1 MIRMRIDPHVHF
13 RDEEQSYRET
23 ISHGLSVA
31 ESQGVGLVFDMPN
44 VARPVLTEDDVRRR
58 LKLVPKE
65 GKQRYRLYVGAT
77 SDPHQLAEAARLVSG
92 YDEVIGIKMYAGK
105 SVGDL
110 AILSEEDQ
118 KKVYSVLAGE
128 GYEGV
133 IVVHCEKE
141 KFTKDVFDPKE
152 PVTHAMAR
160 PKIAEIES
168 IKDQINF
175 ALEAGFKGN
184 LHICHITTPEGVGL
198 VDEARSKMRITCAA
212 TPHHLLWDESMLMGD
227 HGLLYKMN
235 PPLRKKEDVMELRRC
250 LSSGK
255 IDWIETDHAP
265 HAIGEKLNPP
275 YMSGYPTLY
284 IYRDFVENFLPSQ
297 GLTAQQINDLTCNN
311 IMKAFGIDI

>member
-1 MIRMRIDPHVHF
+1 MRIDPHVHF

-23 ISHGLSVA
+23 IAHGLSVA
-31 ESQGVGLVFDMPN
+31 KKQGVDLVFDMPN
-44 VARPVLTEDDVRRR
+44 TARPVLTEEDVLRR

-65 GKQRYRLYVGAT
+65 DKDRYRLYIGAT
-77 SDPHQLAEAARLVSG
+77 NDAHQLAAAAKLVSK

-110 AILSEEDQ
+110 AILSGKEQ
-118 KKVYSVLAGE
+118 KNVYSALAAE
-128 GYEGV
+128 GYKGV
-133 IVVHCEKE
+133 IAVHCEKE
-141 KFTKDVFDPKE
+141 KFMKDIFNPKE
-152 PVTHAMAR
+152 PITHAMAR

-175 ALEAGFKGN
+175 ALETGFKGN

-198 VDEARSKMRITCAA
+198 VEEAKKKMRITCGA
-212 TPHHLLWDESMLMGD
+212 TPHHLLWDESALMGD

-235 PPLRKKEDVMELRRC
+235 PPLRKKEDVEKLREC
-250 LSSGK
+250 VCDGK

-265 HAIGEKLNPP
+265 HAIGEKLNQP

-284 IYRDFVENFLPSQ
+284 LYSDFVENFLTGM
-297 GLTAQQINDLTCNN
+297 GLNDEQIINLTCNN
-311 IMKAFGIDI
+311 IAKTFGINK